1 MNKVENE
8 EEEEE
13 EDLDNVE
20 KDDTKQIIFKPVIKK
35 TKNTCQNPN
44 SNKKVDKKNKKR
56 VVSETWNLPIE
67 YLYFEKQWEIIQE
80 IYHQQTL
87 NQILGNSNKEIKT
100 LLREVERKI
109 YGYKHQD
116 IEKNIYEPA
125 EFLSFQDIIQQ
136 MMNCKMKCYYCY
148 GEMFV
153 LYEKVLES
161 KQWTVDRLDNYK
173 GHNKDNFVLA
183 CLECNLKRR
192 RRTSD
197 KFLFTKQLKIVKKD

>member
-1 MNKVENE
+1 MDKDKEVEK
-8 EEEEE
+8 
-13 EDLDNVE
+13 EDKDL
-20 KDDTKQIIFKPVIKK
+20 KDDTKQIIFKPIIKK
-35 TKNTCQNPN
+35 TKNTGPD
-44 SNKKVDKKNKKR
+44 KKVYKKNKKR

-80 IYHQQTL
+80 IYNQQQTI
-87 NQILGNSNKEIKT
+87 NQSINSNKEIKT

-148 GEMFV
+148 CEMFV
-153 LYEKVLES
+153 LYET

-197 KFLFTKQLKIVKKD
+197 KYLFTKQLKIVKKD

>member
-1 MNKVENE
+1 M
-8 EEEEE
+8 
-13 EDLDNVE
+13 
-20 KDDTKQIIFKPVIKK
+20 
-35 TKNTCQNPN
+35 
-44 SNKKVDKKNKKR
+44 
-56 VVSETWNLPIE
+56 
-67 YLYFEKQWEIIQE
+67 IQE
-80 IYHQQTL
+80 IYQEQTTYNSL
-87 NQILGNSNKEIKT
+87 NLSVTTNTKISKEIKT

-116 IEKNIYEPA
+116 IEKNIYDST

-148 GEMFV
+148 CEMFL

-197 KFLFTKQLKIVKKD
+197 KFLFTKQLQIVKKD

>member
-1 MNKVENE
+1 MDKDENE
-8 EEEEE
+8 EEL
-13 EDLDNVE
+13 EDENICN
-20 KDDTKQIIFKPVIKK
+20 TKQIIFKPIIKK
-35 TKNTCQNPN
+35 TKNTGPD
-44 SNKKVDKKNKKR
+44 KKVYKKNKKR

-80 IYHQQTL
+80 IYQQDKTINQTL
-87 NQILGNSNKEIKT
+87 NQPVGNSNKEIKT

-148 GEMFV
+148 CEMFV

>member
-1 MNKVENE
+1 MYKDKEVEKDL
-8 EEEEE
+8 EE
-13 EDLDNVE
+13 EDKNKEVE
-20 KDDTKQIIFKPVIKK
+20 KEDKDLKDDTKQIIFKPIIKK
-35 TKNTCQNPN
+35 TKNTG
-44 SNKKVDKKNKKR
+44 SNKKVYKKNKKR

-67 YLYFEKQWEIIQE
+67 YLYFEKQWEMIQE
-80 IYHQQTL
+80 IYHHQTL
-87 NQILGNSNKEIKT
+87 TNSNKEIKT

-116 IEKNIYEPA
+116 IEKNIYEPG

-136 MMNCKMKCYYCY
+136 MINCKMKCYYCY
-148 GEMFV
+148 CEMFL

-197 KFLFTKQLKIVKKD
+197 KYLFTKQLKIVKKD

>member
-1 MNKVENE
+1 MEKVENE
-8 EEEEE
+8 ENEEK
-13 EDLDNVE
+13 EDENKLVE
-20 KDDTKQIIFKPVIKK
+20 DFKQIIFKPIIKK
-35 TKNTCQNPN
+35 TKNTGLN
-44 SNKKVDKKNKKR
+44 SNKKINKKNKKR
-56 VVSETWNLPIE
+56 VISETWNLPIE

-80 IYHQQTL
+80 IYQQTL
-87 NQILGNSNKEIKT
+87 NQVINSNKEIKT

-148 GEMFV
+148 CEMFV

-197 KFLFTKQLKIVKKD
+197 KYLFTKQLKIVKKN

>member
-1 MNKVENE
+1 MEQE
-8 EEEEE
+8 EQEEQEE
-13 EDLDNVE
+13 Q
-20 KDDTKQIIFKPVIKK
+20 DTKQIIFKPIIKK
-35 TKNTCQNPN
+35 QKREPE
-44 SNKKVDKKNKKR
+44 KKYKKNKKR
-56 VVSETWNLPIE
+56 VVYETWNLPIE
-67 YLYFEKQWEIIQE
+67 YLHFVKQWEMIQE
-80 IYHQQTL
+80 IYQDQNQCANNSL
-87 NQILGNSNKEIKT
+87 NEKVCKEKKT

-116 IEKNIYEPA
+116 IEKKMYEPS

-136 MMNCKMKCYYCY
+136 MMNCKMKCYYCDC
-148 GEMFV
+148 EMFL

-197 KFLFTKQLKIVKKD
+197 KFLFTKQLQIVKKV

>member
-1 MNKVENE
+1 MELNYE
-8 EEEEE
+8 EQEEQ
-13 EDLDNVE
+13 
-20 KDDTKQIIFKPVIKK
+20 DTKQIIFKPIIKK
-35 TKNTCQNPN
+35 SKNIGP
-44 SNKKVDKKNKKR
+44 KKIYKKNKKR
-56 VVSETWNLPIE
+56 IVSETWNLPIE
-67 YLYFEKQWEIIQE
+67 YLYFEKQWEMIQE
-80 IYHQQTL
+80 IYQDIDQSK
-87 NQILGNSNKEIKT
+87 NVNINEKIGKEKKT
-100 LLREVERKI
+100 LLREIERKI

-148 GEMFV
+148 CEMFV

-197 KFLFTKQLKIVKKD
+197 KYLFTKQLKIVKKD